1 MAHDIPHPIAIIG
14 SACRLPGKASSPSK
28 LWELMLKPK
37 DLIKE
42 VPRDRFYW
50 ESIYRQDGL
59 HGASKTKN
67 AYWLDENI
75 RLFDTHFF
83 GINPA
88 EAETLDPQHRLLLE
102 NVYEAIEAA
111 GLTLEDLQGTDTGL
125 FVGMMGRGYFNNAN
139 KDLEACSGQI
149 LSTGTS
155 RAMASNRISYTF
167 DFRGPSMTIDTACS
181 SSMMAVHLAV
191 ASLRRNESTLAF
203 ACGTNLNL
211 EPNDW
216 VSLTK
221 MNMIS
226 PDGRRY
232 VLVSKLIYC
241 HLLTPI

>member
-1 MAHDIPHPIAIIG
+1 MSHKPPHPIAIIG
-14 SACRLPGKASSPSK
+14 SACRLPGQASSPSK
-28 LWELMLKPK
+28 LWQLLLKPK
-37 DLIKE
+37 DVLKE

-50 ESIYRQDGL
+50 ESIYRPGGDGL
-59 HGASKTKN
+59 HGSSKTKHG
-67 AYWLDENI
+67 YWLDENI
-75 RLFDTHFF
+75 RHFDPHFF

-102 NVYEAIEAA
+102 NVYEAMEAA
-111 GLTLEDLQGTDTGL
+111 GLTLEDLQGTDTGV

-167 DFRGPSMTIDTACS
+167 DLRGPSITVDTACS
-181 SSMMAVHLAV
+181 SSMVAVHLAV
-191 ASLRRNESTLAF
+191 ESLRRGESKTAF
-203 ACGTNLNL
+203 ACGTHLNL

-216 VSLTK
+216 VALTK

-226 PDGRRY
+226 SDGRR
-232 VLVSKLIYC
+232 
-241 HLLTPI
+241 